1 MSLRCISFGS
11 FDHLACVSIL
21 HFHLVD
27 LGLSDVGSLFGL
39 LQLMLHL
46 PQLSQVSVGLLFLL
60 TTKKKPLNEILQIL
74 QTSNYN
80 MFDRKTTHSFLSL
93 PLVRFHLQLEFVYQL
108 LQSHH
113 VLLVLLGLV
122 FGDRKETISIICN
135 ICKNLAL

>member
-1 MSLRCISFGS
+1 
-11 FDHLACVSIL
+11 
-21 HFHLVD
+21 
-27 LGLSDVGSLFGL
+27 
-39 LQLMLHL
+39 MLHL

-60 TTKKKPLNEILQIL
+60 TTKKKKNKLNQIL

-80 MFDRKTTHSFLSL
+80 MFDRKNTHSFLSL

-122 FGDRKETISIICN
+122 FGDRKETISIF
-135 ICKNLAL
+135 

>member
-1 MSLRCISFGS
+1 
-11 FDHLACVSIL
+11 
-21 HFHLVD
+21 
-27 LGLSDVGSLFGL
+27 
-39 LQLMLHL
+39 MLHL

-60 TTKKKPLNEILQIL
+60 TTKKKKKKLNQIL

-80 MFDRKTTHSFLSL
+80 MFDRKNTHSFLSL

-122 FGDRKETISIICN
+122 FGDRKETISIF
-135 ICKNLAL
+135 